1 MIRIA
6 TTQLWVHDQDEALRF
21 YTEQVGMQVRQD
33 VTLPEMHFRWLTVAP
48 VGQDV
53 DIVLMAIPPAPIMDA
68 ATADQVRGLMGKGFA
83 GTVFLT
89 TDDCL
94 AAVREL
100 KSRGVEFTEEP
111 EERPYGRDASFRVP
125 SGNSIRLAQ
134 LREIVPSQGA

>member
-21 YTEQVGMQVRQD
+21 YTQQVGMEVRQD

-68 ATADQVRGLMGKGFA
+68 ATARA
-83 GTVFLT
+83 
-89 TDDCL
+89 
-94 AAVREL
+94 
-100 KSRGVEFTEEP
+100 SRAP
-111 EERPYGRDASFRVP
+111 CS
-125 SGNSIRLAQ
+125 
-134 LREIVPSQGA
+134 